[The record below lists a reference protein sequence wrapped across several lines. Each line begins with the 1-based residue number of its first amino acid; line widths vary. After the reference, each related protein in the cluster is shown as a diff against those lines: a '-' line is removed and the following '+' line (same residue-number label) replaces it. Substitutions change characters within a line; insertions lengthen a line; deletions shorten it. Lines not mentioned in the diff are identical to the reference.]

1 MIGSI
6 SRGNTYFFFLLKKKK
21 QKAPIIASFLGY
33 AQTRRG
39 GSIYKMM
46 SERYRIVNVDKKQ
59 LAKEVCELV
68 DDFEFQRDLNTKMR
82 KIFS

>member
-1 MIGSI
+1 MIHSI
-6 SRGNTYFFFLLKKKK
+6 SRGNPYFFFSFEKKK

-46 SERYRIVNVDKKQ
+46 SERYRIGK
-59 LAKEVCELV
+59 
-68 DDFEFQRDLNTKMR
+68 
-82 KIFS
+82 